1 MQQNR
6 LRIHV
11 VENAQNEVQTFLNAR
26 SVQNT
31 RLIYSIGAQEKSENL
46 LTCFFFRFLF
56 ITWTMHLISY
66 DVREFCSRTRVFYL
80 YLLPLSLFIY

>member
-31 RLIYSIGAQEKSENL
+31 RLIYNIGAQEKSENL
-46 LTCFFFRFLF
+46 LTCFFFVFFL
-56 ITWTMHLISY
+56 
-66 DVREFCSRTRVFYL
+66 
-80 YLLPLSLFIY
+80 